1 MLLSCKQRNS
11 LAFRWIMISN
21 VHWQRQ
27 YILVHCPNGRTNLL
41 NFLQSCLLPMLM
53 LFLIGLKSNSWSCT
67 RTRTCTC
74 TRTRTHGIVLVLI
87 LVLVRLYSY
96 SYSQDLKIRYSYSYS
111 YSTLCTRTHTRTHD
125 LVLVLV
131 LVLVL
136 GTRTRGFVLT
146 LQVCLK
152 VRMFNT
158 FFGFISLDSVMSWQP
173 TCPSVVWNANKFFCN
188 S

>member
-11 LAFRWIMISN
+11 LAFRWIMISI

-41 NFLQSCLLPMLM
+41 NFLQSCLLPMIM

-67 RTRTCTC
+67 CTH
-74 TRTRTHGIVLVLI
+74 TRTH
-87 LVLVRLYSY
+87 LYSY
-96 SYSQDLKIRYSYSYS
+96 SYSWNCTRTRTCEIVLVLVLTGFENQVLVLDTLYSYSYS
-111 YSTLCTRTHTRTHD
+111 YSGPCTR
-125 LVLVLV
+125 
-131 LVLVL
+131 
-136 GTRTRGFVLT
+136 TRTRGFVLT